1 MEREHRPGA
10 SKRVAPRRIP
20 TKRVAGRSL
29 EARQVTR
36 ALAEQSRTGA
46 PFGLVCERLFGTDP
60 RDIERA
66 WADQYASLTQT
77 VDLARESLD
86 PAVLALITRRQA
98 WQFGIVP
105 IRWDEGELMVATI
118 PSLLVRGHRFV
129 ARTVDRPAFFV
140 MTSRT
145 DLLRTLGSKYPLPGA
160 MLPDAG
166 HPPAR
171 TAA

>member
-1 MEREHRPGA
+1 MESRLGHLLVRNG
-10 SKRVAPRRIP
+10 V
-20 TKRVAGRSL
+20 L

-118 PSLLVRGHRFV
+118 PSLLVRAHRFV

>member
-1 MEREHRPGA
+1 MESRLGHLLVRNG
-10 SKRVAPRRIP
+10 V
-20 TKRVAGRSL
+20 L
-29 EARQVTR
+29 DARQVTR

-77 VDLARESLD
+77 IDLAQERLD
-86 PAVLALITRRQA
+86 PAVLAMVTRRQA

-105 IRWDEGELMVATI
+105 VRWDEGELMVATT
-118 PSLLVRGHRFV
+118 PSLLVRAHRFV
-129 ARTVDRPAFFV
+129 ARTVERPAFFV
-140 MTSRT
+140 MVSRT
-145 DLLRTLGSKYPLPGA
+145 DLLRTLATEYPLPGA